1 MAAFEFRKRRTR
13 RLWSFGLTTA
23 AITAAVLFLV
33 SAAGGT
39 LTTGSTFNTGNGDL
53 TDTSIHDWNPA
64 GSPAGNIGPVETITC
79 PPAAPGAGTNCG
91 LDLTGKA
98 VDSNGNGDNAYGQ
111 GSKED
116 DLSPTVVFGSIPP
129 SKDDLSRFYVNKER
143 HACSTNCGGNSSH
156 DFLYL
161 AWERTNLLGS
171 AHMDFEFNQL
181 SCNLALNPTNCAAN
195 NVNPV
200 RSLGD
205 LLVDF
210 DFGGSGVPVLAVHT
224 WIATSNTSDCETSN
238 TSPCWSKG
246 VNLTA
251 AGYAEGSVNGTPVKD
266 YNPPVPADPGYNT
279 LDGSTKT
286 SGQTPTVSSTF
297 GEAALDLTGAG
308 IFSQSTCK
316 HFGSASLKSRSSGNS
331 FTSELKD
338 FIAPI
343 PVNISNCGTVIIHK
357 VTDPSTDTTTSFGYT
372 DNIVTAPATT
382 QSFSLVGGPSPG
394 TAAAQTKTIANVL
407 PGTSL
412 NVTEND
418 PSGNSYTLTA
428 LGCTAESTATNIVKS
443 VANRKVTF
451 DIAADET
458 LECTFTNT
466 KNKANPDATTAP
478 TLIPQDSATVS
489 GFDDSGSKAG
499 LLHFSLWDNSS
510 CTGTPLYTKDRTV
523 TANGTY
529 TTDNSGV
536 GPSPD
541 GYTITSTGTFYWKV
555 VYDGDTRN
563 NGFTKDCT
571 EIADVT
577 LTPDPSS

>member
-1 MAAFEFRKRRTR
+1 MAAFEFRSRRTR

-23 AITAAVLFLV
+23 AITTAVLFLV

-53 TDTSIHDWNPA
+53 TDTSIHDWNPK
-64 GSPAGNIGPVETITC
+64 GSPTGNVGPVETITC
-79 PPAAPGAGTNCG
+79 PSAAPASGANCG

-116 DLSPTVVFGSIPP
+116 DLSPSVVFGSIPP
-129 SKDDLSRFYVNKER
+129 SKDDLTRFYINSEKKPCPVIAGVN
-143 HACSTNCGGNSSH
+143 CSNAAEH
-156 DFLYL
+156 QFLYM
-161 AWERTNLLGS
+161 AWERASTGGS
-171 AHMDFEFNQL
+171 AHMDFEFNQATVG
-181 SCNLALNPTNCAAN
+181 NLGSPGSTTLNRTP
-195 NVNPV
+195 
-200 RSLGD
+200 GD

-224 WIATSNTSDCETSN
+224 WIATANTSDCETSN

-251 AGYAEGSVNGTPVKD
+251 AGYAEGSVNGGPVKD
-266 YNPPVPADPGYNT
+266 YNAPVPANPGYNT

-331 FTSELKD
+331 FNSELKD

-382 QSFSLVGGPSPG
+382 QTFSLKGGPSPG

-407 PGTSL
+407 PGTTL

-418 PSGNSYTLTA
+418 PSASNYTLTA
-428 LGCTAESTATNIVKS
+428 LTCTAGSTATNIVTS

-451 DIAADET
+451 DIAADQT

-489 GFDDSGSKAG
+489 GFDNSGAKDG
-499 LLHFSLWDNSS
+499 LLHFSLWDNAT
-510 CTGTPLYTKDRTV
+510 CTGTALYTKDRTV
-523 TANGTY
+523 TANDTY
-529 TTDNSGV
+529 STDNSGT
-536 GPSPD
+536 GPS
-541 GYTITSTGTFYWKV
+541 GYTITATGTFYWKV
-555 VYDGDTRN
+555 VYDGDNRN